1 MSDTLVDQIRPE
13 YTNVLQTIIDFLP
26 GGITLFDIDL
36 RMIACNEQLKQL
48 LNFPPELF
56 KNGLP
61 TMYELAIFNARR
73 GDYGPGDH
81 EILAQQVLERAR
93 NMEPHVYERTR
104 PDGTVLEI
112 RGTPLPDGRGF
123 VTIYTDI
130 TERKR
135 VEQEAKRTAT
145 YLDSVLNSLPQGV
158 TVVDE
163 QLNLVL
169 WNQRFMDVLELP
181 ENLMRTGVRLE
192 DVIRY
197 NAQRGDYGAVDP
209 EKKVQEVVNLA
220 LRFEPHRMER
230 TRPQGQTID
239 VEGRTMLVDD
249 KVAGFITTYTDIT
262 ERKQAGLYEQF
273 RSHTLEMLAS
283 GQPLP
288 AILDA
293 IARGMEQLNP
303 AMLCSVLLLD
313 GKGRHLGIGAAPSL
327 PDSYINAIN
336 GTEVGMGV
344 CSSGTTAF
352 TGKRVIVDDIATHP
366 YWTSYKELAAEAGLS
381 ACWSQPIHSSTGEV
395 LGTLTIYHRQPRTPS
410 EYDLSIMEQSAHLA
424 SIAIERSAAADKI
437 RSSEALYRLLTEDTV
452 DVVWKTDR
460 NFRFTYISPADE
472 RLRGYRADEVLGS
485 HALEMFTEEGAAVVT
500 EIMRKRLVAEKS
512 GEQTGFVIFEAQH
525 RCKDGS
531 VIWGEVLSKPERD
544 SHGAIT
550 GYHGI
555 TREIT
560 ERKQM
565 QDQVRQLAF
574 YDTLTKLPNR
584 RLLNDRLA
592 QAMASSSRSGCHG
605 ALIFLD
611 LDNFKPLNDTHGH
624 AVGDL
629 LLSEAGDRLKDCVRE
644 TDTVARFGGDEFV
657 VILRDLTPDKP
668 TSISQAKIVAEKI
681 RSALSDPYRLPIR
694 HEGNAENEI
703 EHSCTA
709 SIGVALFIKYEVSQD
724 NILKWADKA
733 MYQAKEAGRNAIWFY
748 DSQT

>member
-1 MSDTLVDQIRPE
+1 MSETLVDDVKPE
-13 YTNVLQTIIDFLP
+13 NTDVLQTIIDFLP
-26 GGITLFDIDL
+26 SGITLFDPDL
-36 RMIACNEQLKQL
+36 QMIACNEQLKQL

-56 KNGLP
+56 KNGMP

-135 VEQEAKRTAT
+135 AEQEAKRTAT
-145 YLDSVLNSLPQGV
+145 YLDTVLNSLPQGV
-158 TVVDE
+158 TVMDE

-169 WNQRFMDVLELP
+169 WNERFLDVLELP
-181 ENLMRTGVRLE
+181 QELMRTGVRLE

-197 NAQRGDYGAVDP
+197 NAKRGDYGAVDP
-209 EKKVQEVVNLA
+209 EKKVQEVVDLA

-239 VEGRTMLVDD
+239 VEGRTMQIDG

-288 AILDA
+288 AILDT

-313 GKGRHLGIGAAPSL
+313 SEGRHLEIGAAPSL
-327 PDSYINAIN
+327 PDFYSTALS
-336 GTEVGMGV
+336 GTEIGMGV
-344 CSSGTTAF
+344 CSSGTAAF
-352 TGKRVIVDDIATHP
+352 TGKRVIVNDIATHP
-366 YWTSYKELAAEAGLS
+366 FWADYKELAASAGLS
-381 ACWSQPIHSSTGEV
+381 ACWSQPIHSSSGQV
-395 LGTLTIYHRQPRTPS
+395 LGTLAIYHRQPRSPS

-424 SIAIERSAAADKI
+424 SIAIERSAAAEKI
-437 RSSEALYRLLTEDTV
+437 HTSEALYRLLTEDTA
-452 DVVWKTDR
+452 DVVWKTDGDL
-460 NFRFTYISPADE
+460 RFTYISPADE

-500 EIMRKRLVAEKS
+500 EMMRKRMIAEKN

-525 RCKDGS
+525 RCKDGR

-544 SHGAIT
+544 AQGAIT

-565 QDQVRQLAF
+565 QDQVKQLAF
-574 YDTLTKLPNR
+574 YDTLTNLPNR

-592 QAMASSSRSGCHG
+592 QAMAASSRSGCYG

-611 LDNFKPLNDTHGH
+611 LDKFKPLNDTHGH

-629 LLSEAGDRLKDCVRE
+629 LLSEAGDRLTGCVRE

-657 VILRDLTPDKP
+657 VILRDLTPDKA
-668 TSISQAKIVAEKI
+668 TSISQARIVAEKI
-681 RSALSDPYRLPIR
+681 RSALSEPYRLPIR
-694 HEGNAENEI
+694 HEGQSDDVI
-703 EHSCTA
+703 EHRCTA
-709 SIGVALFIKYEVSQD
+709 SIGVSMFINHEASQD
-724 NILKWADKA
+724 DILKWADKA
-733 MYQAKEAGRNAIWFY
+733 MYHAKEAGRNSIWFY
-748 DSQT
+748 DLQT